1 MNAYLMLAVGFV
13 AGIGVTLFVRLG
25 WMTRRRSHRRREMA
39 AAFVGEIVA
48 ILREI
53 EIEKLDDILEQQ
65 CAEAGDEV
73 ERITPE
79 LHLPHFA
86 VYDANVKRIG
96 LFAGGLPREIA
107 GFYTQLATLQDELLE
122 LASIAV
128 GKMSGSD
135 CRDRKGRVLAELKET
150 LDLGDQ
156 ILRELRPMLRR

>member
-13 AGIGVTLFVRLG
+13 VGVGLTLFARLG

-53 EIEKLDDILEQQ
+53 EIEKLDDILERQ
-65 CAEAGDEV
+65 CAGTGDDV
-73 ERITPE
+73 ERKTPE
-79 LHLPHFA
+79 LHLPRFA

-96 LFAGGLPREIA
+96 LFSGGLPREIA
-107 GFYTQLATLQDELLE
+107 GFYTQLATLRDELLE
-122 LASIAV
+122 LASAAA
-128 GKMSGSD
+128 GTMSSAD
-135 CRDRKGRVLAELKET
+135 CRDRKWRVLAELKET